1 MGTRGR
7 PTLRCLREDLVDSVE
22 DTYQRGRIQTGKV
35 PCPSLPDTQHPLVAW
50 VAHQF
55 AEEGDDED
63 ISRTGISAVK
73 HPKFYKART
82 GRRWRGAVYVDPA
95 TGQAWLVAAGYRR
108 DGEAD
113 DFYDRFAAD
122 VNANG
127 ADTYLPSDDDRA
139 VLRVEEAKARIADWK
154 TDVAV
159 AVFETVAAAAE
170 IQDGKASVLL
180 PGLDIEG
187 NVGELSLELTW
198 DPSLG
203 VDEQGDPLV
212 EVDIAIHDW
221 SDTEAERLLTVTV
234 CSAVAPSED
243 SWDAVPIRGLT
254 HLIAQVPQARLADIR
269 QSVALGDLPTAPP
282 GEIRQTTHSHMVPKR
297 NIARAIVNG
306 EAVVAICGATFVP
319 RRDPTGLDV
328 CPACIDL
335 ERSFSA

>member
-7 PTLRCLREDLVDSVE
+7 PTLRCLREDLAGSVE
-22 DTYQRGRIQTGKV
+22 DTFQRGLIQAGKV
-35 PCPSLPDTQHPLVAW
+35 PCASLPDAQHPLIAW

-55 AEEGDDED
+55 PGGDNED

-82 GRRWRGAVYVDPA
+82 GKRWRGAVYVDPA

-122 VNANG
+122 INAHG
-127 ADTYLPSDDDRA
+127 AESYLPSDDDHA
-139 VLRVEEAKARIADWK
+139 ILRVEEAKARIADWK

-159 AVFETVAAAAE
+159 AVFETVATAME
-170 IQDGKASVLL
+170 NPEGKASVLI
-180 PGLDIEG
+180 PGLDIDG
-187 NVGELSLELTW
+187 SVGELSLELTW
-198 DPSLG
+198 DPTLG
-203 VDEQGDPLV
+203 IDEQGDSLV
-212 EVDIAIHDW
+212 EVDITIHDW
-221 SDTEAERLLTVTV
+221 SDSEAERLLTVTV

-254 HLIAQVPQARLADIR
+254 HLIAQVPQARLANIR

-282 GEIRQTTHSHMVPKR
+282 GEVRQTAHSHVVPKR
-297 NIARAIVNG
+297 SIARATVNG

-328 CPACIDL
+328 CPTCIDL
-335 ERSFSA
+335 ERNFSG